1 MSLTNATFT
10 WDGGTKTG
18 NLGLSGVSL
27 ADGNYK
33 LAIDTGGGV
42 LTINFFRLAGDAN
55 GDRKVNATDLSI
67 VNAALNTSSGQ
78 TGFNA
83 NADLNV
89 DGKVDSKDKKIVT
102 DNTGHTV

>member
-1 MSLTNATFT
+1 MNA
-10 WDGGTKTG
+10 
-18 NLGLSGVSL
+18 
-27 ADGNYK
+27 
-33 LAIDTGGGV
+33 
-42 LTINFFRLAGDAN
+42 
-55 GDRKVNATDLSI
+55 
-67 VNAALNTSSGQ
+67 VNAALNTSTGQ